1 MEMLGIGPKEP
12 KVLKNGRT
20 NMVFIKAIV
29 IIAVSCAV
37 SFVLK
42 YRGDKASKMAKYLD
56 NEIYVITRITDSE
69 KNDSCLYSKEA
80 WKDFVGEVLE

>member
-1 MEMLGIGPKEP
+1 MTLREP
-12 KVLKNGRT
+12 EALKIWRT

-29 IIAVSCAV
+29 IIAASCAV

-42 YRGDKASKMAKYLD
+42 SRGDKASKMAKCLD
-56 NEIYVITRITDSE
+56 NEIYVVTRITDSE